1 MAESPSE
8 DTPSLQSR
16 QPRSPAKLDQLDRV
30 AEWLAASTLTA
41 STCPVN
47 DVTELITTETS
58 IGKTILS
65 KYDPAKLQG
74 LYGLMRTTER
84 IHIVDD
90 LRKDVHAR
98 QQKSRKW
105 REVMAMAAAER
116 DDIAESATQG
126 AWEKLENAC
135 QRALENTQL
144 LQERLLWCKR
154 NVEMGKLTLAA
165 AAERRV
171 WDEGAKIGSQGDEER
186 GRSMGRD

>member
-1 MAESPSE
+1 MSESPSE

-16 QPRSPAKLDQLDRV
+16 HPRSPAKLDQLDRV
-30 AEWLAASTLTA
+30 AESLAASTLTA

-90 LRKDVHAR
+90 LRKDVHVR
-98 QQKSRKW
+98 QEKSRKW
-105 REVMAMAAAER
+105 REVMAMAAVER
-116 DDIAESATQG
+116 DSAEFATPE
-126 AWEKLENAC
+126 AWEKLGTAC

-144 LQERLLWCKR
+144 LQERLLWCER
-154 NVEMGKLTLAA
+154 NVEMGRLTLAA

-171 WDEGAKIGSQGDEER
+171 WDEGAELGSQSAEER